1 MKFLL
6 ILQGD
11 GEPGLRRDEFER
23 AAHDAGELVGG
34 ELLAHPQLSVRLPA
48 RADDP
53 TPIDGYYVIDVE
65 NRERAVELARLLP
78 DARQAGRWVEIRAVM
93 HSTAADF

>member
-11 GEPGLRRDEFER
+11 GEPRLRRDEFER

-34 ELLAHPQLSVRLPA
+34 ELLAHPQLAVHVPE
-48 RADDP
+48 RAGSAQ
-53 TPIDGYYVIDVE
+53 IDGYYLIDVE
-65 NRERAVELARLLP
+65 TPERAVELARLLP
-78 DARQAGRWVEIRAVM
+78 DARIEGRSVEVRAVM

>member
-11 GEPGLRRDEFER
+11 ADPCLRRDNFER

-34 ELLAHPQLSVRLPA
+34 EVLAHPQLAVHVPD
-48 RADDP
+48 RADP
-53 TPIDGYYVIDVE
+53 APIDGYYLIDVE
-65 NRERAVELARLLP
+65 SHDRAIELARLLP
-78 DARQAGRWVEIRAVM
+78 DSRAPGRSVEIRAVM
-93 HSTAADF
+93 HTTAADF

>member
-11 GEPGLRRDEFER
+11 GEPRLRRDEFER
-23 AAHDAGELVGG
+23 AARDAGELVGG
-34 ELLAHPQLSVRLPA
+34 ELLAHPQLAVHVPD
-48 RADDP
+48 RADP
-53 TPIDGYYVIDVE
+53 AQIDGYYLIDVE
-65 NRERAVELARLLP
+65 TRERAVELARLLP
-78 DARQAGRWVEIRAVM
+78 DAQIDGRSVEVRAVM